1 MRLVRCCLAVTAAL
15 AFVTA
20 CAGHLDVAKFKG
32 TNEELYS
39 RSLKAFTH
47 HNWDDAVA
55 GFEKLT
61 LELPAHDTLLSRAHY
76 YLGEA
81 HEHRGEYLLAAQ
93 SYSRLAE
100 SFPDDSLA
108 DRALYNSGR
117 SYQRMWHRPDLDAT
131 NGESSLTAYQ
141 QLLSLYPGSP
151 LAADA
156 NRQIGNLNEWFARK
170 DYQNGVHYFKYG
182 AYDSAIIYLKD
193 VVKNYPTTA
202 TARRAQLKLVQAYR
216 AIKYRDDAN
225 DVCAQLRTAYPG
237 DREVR
242 ERCGV
247 ATASVQSGSK
257 P

>member
-1 MRLVRCCLAVTAAL
+1 MRHLRTYSVVIAAL
-15 AFVTA
+15 ALAA

-39 RSLKAFTH
+39 RSLKAFQK

-76 YLGEA
+76 YLGQA
-81 HEHRGEYLLAAQ
+81 HEHRAEYLLAAQ

-108 DRALYNSGR
+108 DRALYDAGR
-117 SYQRMWHRPDLDAT
+117 SYQKMWHRPDLDAS
-131 NGESSLTAYQ
+131 NGESALTSYQ

-151 LAADA
+151 MAADA
-156 NRQIGNLNEWFARK
+156 NRQIGRLDEWFAMK
-170 DYQNGVHYFKYG
+170 DLNNGVHYFKLG

-202 TARRAQLKLVQAYR
+202 TARRAQLKLVDAYR
-216 AIKYRDDAN
+216 AIRYRDDAN

-237 DREVR
+237 DREVAQ
-242 ERCGV
+242 RCGV
-247 ATASVQSGSK
+247 ATASAQSGAK

>member
-1 MRLVRCCLAVTAAL
+1 MRRLRTF
-15 AFVTA
+15 AFVIVGFATTA
-20 CAGHLDVAKFKG
+20 CAGHLDVSKFKG
-32 TNEELYS
+32 TNEELYA
-39 RSLKAFTH
+39 RSFKAFQK

-61 LELPAHDTLLSRAHY
+61 LELPAHDTLLSRSHY

-81 HEHRGEYLLAAQ
+81 HEHRAEYLLAAQ

-108 DRALYNSGR
+108 DRALYNAGR
-117 SYQRMWHRPDLDAT
+117 SYQKMWHRPDLDAS
-131 NGESSLTAYQ
+131 NGEASLTSYQ

-151 LAADA
+151 LAADGQ
-156 NRQIGNLNEWFARK
+156 RQIGRLNEWFAIK
-170 DYQNGVHYFKYG
+170 DYLNGVHYYKRR

-202 TARRAQLKLVQAYR
+202 TARQAQLKLVDAYR

-225 DVCAQLRTAYPG
+225 DVCTQLRTAYPG
-237 DREVR
+237 DRDVAR
-242 ERCGV
+242 ECGI
-247 ATASVQSGSK
+247 ATASAQSSSK

>member
-1 MRLVRCCLAVTAAL
+1 MRHLRHCFALTAAL
-15 AFVTA
+15 ASLTA

-32 TNEELYS
+32 TNEELYQ
-39 RSLKAFTH
+39 RSLKAFTK

-61 LELPAHDTLLSRAHY
+61 LELPAHDTLLSRSHY
-76 YLGEA
+76 YLGQA
-81 HEHRGEYLLAAQ
+81 HEHRAEYLLAAQ

-108 DRALYNSGR
+108 DRALYNAGR
-117 SYQRMWHRPDLDAT
+117 SYQKMWHRPDLDAS
-131 NGESSLTAYQ
+131 NGESALTAYQ
-141 QLLSLYPGSP
+141 QLLSLYPGSA

-156 NRQIGNLNEWFARK
+156 NRQINHLDEWFAMK
-170 DYQNGVHYFKYG
+170 DYANGVHYYRRG

-202 TARRAQLKLVQAYR
+202 TARRAQLKLVDAYR

>member
-1 MRLVRCCLAVTAAL
+1 MRLVRRCVALTAVLAGA
-15 AFVTA
+15 A

-32 TNEELYS
+32 TNEELYT
-39 RSLKAFTH
+39 RSLKAFTR

-61 LELPAHDTLLSRAHY
+61 LELPAHDTLLSRAHF

-81 HEHRGEYLLAAQ
+81 HEHRSEYLLAAQ

-108 DRALYNSGR
+108 DRALYNAGR
-117 SYQRMWHRPDLDAT
+117 SYQKMWHRPDLDAS
-131 NGESSLTAYQ
+131 NGEAALTSYQ

-151 LAADA
+151 MAADA
-156 NRQIGNLNEWFARK
+156 NRQIARLDEWFAQK
-170 DYQNGVHYFKYG
+170 DYNNGVHYYKRR

-202 TARRAQLKLVQAYR
+202 TARRAQLKLVDAYR

-225 DVCAQLRTAYPG
+225 DVCAQLRTAFPG
-237 DREVR
+237 DREVAQ
-242 ERCGV
+242 RCGV
-247 ATASVQSGSK
+247 ATATAQSGAK
-257 P
+257 N

>member
-1 MRLVRCCLAVTAAL
+1 MRFFRRFSVLAAPLAL
-15 AFVTA
+15 IA
-20 CAGHLDVAKFKG
+20 CAGHFDVAKFKG
-32 TNEELYS
+32 TNEELYA
-39 RSLKAFTH
+39 RSLRAFTK

-81 HEHRGEYLLAAQ
+81 HEHRSEYLLAAQ

-108 DRALYNSGR
+108 DRALYASGR

-131 NGESSLTAYQ
+131 NGDAALTAYQ
-141 QLLSLYPGSP
+141 QLLSLYPGSG

-156 NRQIGNLNEWFARK
+156 NRQISRLDEWFARK
-170 DYQNGVHYFKYG
+170 DYSNGVHYFKLG
-182 AYDSAIIYLKD
+182 ACDSAIIYLKD

-202 TARRAQLKLVQAYR
+202 TARRAQLKLVDAYR
-216 AIKYRDDAN
+216 RIKYRDDAN

>member
-1 MRLVRCCLAVTAAL
+1 MRFLRRYYVVTAAFGL
-15 AFVTA
+15 AA

-39 RSLKAFTH
+39 RSLKAYTK

-61 LELPAHDTLLSRAHY
+61 LELPAHDTLLSRSQY

-81 HEHRGEYLLAAQ
+81 HEHRAEYLLAAQ

-108 DRALYNSGR
+108 DRALYNAGR
-117 SYQRMWHRPDLDAT
+117 SYQKMWHRPALDAS
-131 NGESSLTAYQ
+131 NGEAALTSYQ
-141 QLLSLYPGSP
+141 QLLSLYPGSA

-156 NRQIGNLNEWFARK
+156 NNQIGRLDEWFAQK
-170 DYQNGVHYFKYG
+170 DYANGVHYYKRH

-202 TARRAQLKLVQAYR
+202 TARRAQLKLVDAYR
-216 AIKYRDDAN
+216 AIRYRDDAN
-225 DVCAQLRTAYPG
+225 DVCAQLRTAFPG

>member
-1 MRLVRCCLAVTAAL
+1 MRRLRTFCVVIVGFAA
-15 AFVTA
+15 AA
-20 CAGHLDVAKFKG
+20 CAGRLDVSKFKG
-32 TNEELYS
+32 TNEELYEKS
-39 RSLKAFTH
+39 FKAFQK

-61 LELPAHDTLLSRAHY
+61 LELPAHDTLLSRAHF

-108 DRALYNSGR
+108 DRALYDAGR
-117 SYQRMWHRPDLDAT
+117 SYQKMWHRPDLDAS
-131 NGESSLTAYQ
+131 NGESALTSYQ

-151 LAADA
+151 LAADGQ
-156 NRQIGNLNEWFARK
+156 RQIARLDEWFAIK
-170 DYQNGVHYFKYG
+170 DYLNGVHYYKHH

-202 TARRAQLKLVQAYR
+202 TARLAQLKLVDAYR
-216 AIKYRDDAN
+216 AIKYQDDAN
-225 DVCAQLRTAYPG
+225 DVCAQLRTSFPG
-237 DREVR
+237 DREVHQ
-242 ERCGV
+242 RCGI
-247 ATASVQSGSK
+247 ATASAQSGSK

>member
-1 MRLVRCCLAVTAAL
+1 MRFLRRYSVLIAAL
-15 AFVTA
+15 AFA
-20 CAGHLDVAKFKG
+20 DCAGHLDVAKFKG

-39 RSLKAFTH
+39 RSLKAFTK

-61 LELPAHDTLLSRAHY
+61 LELPAHDTLLSRAQY

-81 HEHRGEYLLAAQ
+81 HEHRSEYLLAAQ

-108 DRALYNSGR
+108 DRALYNAGR
-117 SYQRMWHRPDLDAT
+117 SYQKMWHRPDLDAS
-131 NGESSLTAYQ
+131 NGESALTSYQ
-141 QLLSLYPGSP
+141 QLLSLYPGSG
-151 LAADA
+151 LAGDA
-156 NRQIGNLNEWFARK
+156 NRQIGRLNEWFAQK
-170 DYQNGVHYFKYG
+170 DYSNGVHYYRRK

-202 TARRAQLKLVQAYR
+202 TARRAQLKLVDAYR

>member
-1 MRLVRCCLAVTAAL
+1 MRFLRRYYVVTAAFGL
-15 AFVTA
+15 AA

-32 TNEELYS
+32 TNEELYA
-39 RSLKAFTH
+39 RSLKAFTK

-81 HEHRGEYLLAAQ
+81 HEHRAEYLLAAQ

-100 SFPDDSLA
+100 SFPDDSMA
-108 DRALYNSGR
+108 DRALYAAGR
-117 SYQRMWHRPDLDAT
+117 SYQKMWHRPDLDAS
-131 NGESSLTAYQ
+131 NGESALTSYQ
-141 QLLSLYPGSP
+141 QLLSLYPGSTM
-151 LAADA
+151 AGDA
-156 NRQIGNLNEWFARK
+156 QKQISRLDEWFARK
-170 DYQNGVHYFKYG
+170 DYANGVHYYRRH

-193 VVKNYPTTA
+193 VVKNYPNTA
-202 TARRAQLKLVQAYR
+202 TARLAQLKLVDAYR

-225 DVCAQLRTAYPG
+225 DVCAQLRTSYPG
-237 DREVR
+237 DREIAQ
-242 ERCGV
+242 RCV
-247 ATASVQSGSK
+247 TTASVQTGAK

>member
-1 MRLVRCCLAVTAAL
+1 MRLVRCCVALTAAL
-15 AFVTA
+15 GLVTA

-32 TNEELYS
+32 TNEELYT
-39 RSLKAFTH
+39 RSLRAFTK

-76 YLGEA
+76 YLGQA
-81 HEHRGEYLLAAQ
+81 HEHRAEYLLAAQ

-108 DRALYNSGR
+108 DRALYNAGR
-117 SYQRMWHRPDLDAT
+117 SYQRMWHRPDLDAS
-131 NGESSLTAYQ
+131 NGESALTAYQ

-151 LAADA
+151 MAADA
-156 NRQIGNLNEWFARK
+156 NRQIAHLSEWFAQK
-170 DYQNGVHYFKYG
+170 DYNNGVHYYRRRAF
-182 AYDSAIIYLKD
+182 DSAIIYLKD

-202 TARRAQLKLVQAYR
+202 TARRAQLKLVDAYR

-237 DREVR
+237 DREVAQ
-242 ERCGV
+242 RCGV
-247 ATASVQSGSK
+247 ATATAK
-257 P
+257 N

>member
-1 MRLVRCCLAVTAAL
+1 MQFLRRYSGLAAAL
-15 AFVTA
+15 AFAA
-20 CAGHLDVAKFKG
+20 CAGHFDVAKFKG
-32 TNEELYS
+32 TNEELYV
-39 RSLKAFTH
+39 RSLRAFTK

-61 LELPAHDTLLSRAHY
+61 LELPAHDTLLSRAQY
-76 YLGEA
+76 YLGQA
-81 HEHRGEYLLAAQ
+81 HEHRSEYLLAAQ

-117 SYQRMWHRPDLDAT
+117 SYQKMWHRPDLDAS
-131 NGESSLTAYQ
+131 NGDAALTSYQ
-141 QLLSLYPGSP
+141 QLLSLYPGSA

-156 NRQIGNLNEWFARK
+156 TRQIAHLDDWFAQK
-170 DYQNGVHYFKYG
+170 DYANGVHYYRLK

-202 TARRAQLKLVQAYR
+202 TARRAQLKLVDAYR

-225 DVCAQLRTAYPG
+225 DVCAQLRTAFPG

>member
-1 MRLVRCCLAVTAAL
+1 MRLLRRCSALTAAL
-15 AFVTA
+15 ALTA

-32 TNEELYS
+32 TNEELYA
-39 RSLKAFTH
+39 RSLKAFTK

-61 LELPAHDTLLSRAHY
+61 LELPAHDTLLSRSHF

-81 HEHRGEYLLAAQ
+81 HEHRAEYLLAAQ

-108 DRALYNSGR
+108 DRALYNAGR
-117 SYQRMWHRPDLDAT
+117 SYQRMWHRPDLDAS
-131 NGESSLTAYQ
+131 NGESALTSYQ
-141 QLLSLYPGSP
+141 QLLSLYPGSG
-151 LAADA
+151 LATDA
-156 NRQIGNLNEWFARK
+156 NRQIGRLNEWFAQK
-170 DYQNGVHYFKYG
+170 DYSNGVHYYRRR

-202 TARRAQLKLVQAYR
+202 TARRAQLKLVDAYR

-247 ATASVQSGSK
+247 ATASAQSGSK